1 MPIPPLRRAEGLDG
15 LAREIHLRRIRGVD
29 PVGFGD
35 LIGVNAD
42 PSAITEGTARAAIGR
57 ETLVVA
63 YAQEWAVQGRAQPR
77 GARVVDEL
85 GATVR

>member
-1 MPIPPLRRAEGLDG
+1 
-15 LAREIHLRRIRGVD
+15 
-29 PVGFGD
+29 
-35 LIGVNAD
+35 VNAD
-42 PSAITEGTARAAIGR
+42 PSAITEGTARAAISR